1 MLAIYIN
8 APTPSFVCLSLCT
21 QRARSH
27 QSCINFLKHGSS
39 LLAYPRPL
47 HLSISDTVQFLG
59 FFFPRLRLRLHSYF
73 VIKTLELVRRTI
85 VGRSKQMT
93 FESSKQGNR
102 RGACLSSGIL
112 ENWCMRFERGL
123 GFLMA
128 WYTAFLSPFGASVVD
143 IRAEMAWS
151 GWLGQAGPASGRN
164 RRMTRKSP
172 SGSGVQTARQTGP
185 AGHSSRVWS
194 DGRTN
199 ERGEWLPRME
209 LQEYRAARRVID
221 SLILCRRS
229 RMLGPLS
236 QHLVVVSFASVS
248 AYVSSPSSPR
258 NLRDARQRRR
268 SGVMCLI
275 GLSTTCYSTFFVLLL
290 SDMG

>member
-1 MLAIYIN
+1 
-8 APTPSFVCLSLCT
+8 
-21 QRARSH
+21 
-27 QSCINFLKHGSS
+27 
-39 LLAYPRPL
+39 
-47 HLSISDTVQFLG
+47 
-59 FFFPRLRLRLHSYF
+59 
-73 VIKTLELVRRTI
+73 
-85 VGRSKQMT
+85 
-93 FESSKQGNR
+93 
-102 RGACLSSGIL
+102 
-112 ENWCMRFERGL
+112 MRFERGL

-128 WYTAFLSPFGASVVD
+128 WYTAFLSPFGASIVD

-151 GWLGQAGPASGRN
+151 GWLGLAGPASGRN

-172 SGSGVQTARQTGP
+172 SGSGVQTARRTGP

-194 DGRTN
+194 DGRTD
-199 ERGEWLPRME
+199 ERGEQLLRME
-209 LQEYRAARRVID
+209 LQEYRAARRVSQRACLPMSTLALDSRRDNERGAIEEVDEVQVID
-221 SLILCRRS
+221 SLVLCRRS
-229 RMLGPLS
+229 RTLGPLS

-275 GLSTTCYSTFFVLLL
+275 GLSTSCYSTFFVLLL